1 MDRVNPVLV
10 ETTRGVLVE
19 CRHRG
24 AAVAVDVGGR
34 IVHAWGDVDRPV
46 FARSAAKPLQALPL
60 IETGAADAFGLSDA
74 EIALAAASHSG
85 ESRHTDRIAA
95 WLNRLG
101 LGPADLEC
109 GAHAPM
115 NEATATALIR
125 AGTTFSALH
134 NNCSGKHTGFLAT
147 AVHRGEPTAGYI
159 HPDHPVQRRVT
170 AILAEMGDFD
180 AARAPTGAD
189 GCGIP
194 VIGLSL
200 TALARGMARMAA
212 PAGLPAA
219 RAAACRRIVD
229 AMTGHPVLIAGS
241 ARFDTAVMEAGNGA
255 FAVKAGAEGVH
266 VAILPK
272 AGLGIALKIDDGGG
286 RASEVALA
294 NLLDRLVVLDPA
306 IRSVLA
312 SWCERPIHNWAGRQT
327 GVIRAAAEWLGSASR
342 I

>member
-1 MDRVNPVLV
+1 MDRVNPVLI
-10 ETTRGVLVE
+10 EITRGTLVE

-24 AAVAVDVGGR
+24 AAVAVDDGGR
-34 IVHAWGDVDRPV
+34 VIQAWGDVDRPV

-60 IETGAADAFGLSDA
+60 IETGAADALGLSDA
-74 EIALAAASHSG
+74 EIALATASHSG

-95 WLNRLG
+95 WLGRLG

-109 GAHAPM
+109 GAHAPT
-115 NEATATALIR
+115 NESASAALIR
-125 AGTTFSALH
+125 SGMAFSALH

-159 HPDHPVQRRVT
+159 QPDHSVQRRVT
-170 AILAEMGDFD
+170 AALAEMCDFD
-180 AARAPTGAD
+180 ATCAPTGID

-194 VIGLSL
+194 VIGMSL
-200 TALARGMARMAA
+200 TALARGLARMAA

-229 AMTGHPVLIAGS
+229 AMIGHPVLIAGS

-306 IRSVLA
+306 S
-312 SWCERPIHNWAGRQT
+312 
-327 GVIRAAAEWLGSASR
+327 
-342 I
+342 